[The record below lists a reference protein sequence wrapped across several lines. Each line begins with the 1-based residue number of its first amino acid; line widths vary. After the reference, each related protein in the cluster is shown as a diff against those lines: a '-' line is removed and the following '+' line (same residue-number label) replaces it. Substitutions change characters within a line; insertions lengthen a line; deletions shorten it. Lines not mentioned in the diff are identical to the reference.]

1 MIKKLNQLYQTILA
15 SCENIII
22 IIITCNVYTDNLST
36 GMQVIHDQRAT

>member
-22 IIITCNVYTDNLST
+22 IITCNVYTDNLST
-36 GMQVIHDQRAT
+36 EMQVIHDQRAT